1 MILSNIAIL
10 DAIER
15 GALKIEHLAGRDPSA
30 SPFNTTAVDLRL
42 GTEILVPKSDQP
54 LALDLRKKGISSFL
68 HQHSTTY
75 RISEDQPFTLRKGTF
90 VLGNTMEKVGFPL
103 LTDEQ
108 CYSGRV
114 EGKSSLARCG
124 ILFHFTAPTIH
135 AGFTGTIT
143 LEMINLSEN
152 DFLLY
157 PGMFVC
163 QLIVEEVKGYPTGAP
178 KHRDNPRDGCPL
190 AALGGELAGFIVRRD
205 FRAGNSHAIRGVPIN
220 SGSCF
225 KKRHT
230 KRPA

>member
-15 GALKIEHLAGRDPSA
+15 GALKIEHLAGKDPSA

-68 HQHSTTY
+68 HQHSATL
-75 RISEDQPFTLRKGTF
+75 RISEDQPFKLRKGTF

-103 LTDEQ
+103 FTDEQ

-124 ILFHFTAPTIH
+124 ILVHFTAPTIH

-178 KHRDNPRDGCPL
+178 NQFIGQTKP
-190 AALGGELAGFIVRRD
+190 AGVI
-205 FRAGNSHAIRGVPIN
+205 
-220 SGSCF
+220 
-225 KKRHT
+225 K
-230 KRPA
+230 